1 MVLRAI
7 MLWAMLALGALA
19 GPAIAAAAVAASAA
33 PPATSATSATAV
45 VPAAPVTAA
54 PAVEACIPL
63 RIGYIDQHRPP
74 YWMGEGEQVPEPPG
88 AGVDLM
94 RDAAQAAG
102 FGCAPTLVR
111 LPPARLRV
119 ALANGDIDMAPLGE
133 MPAYPAGIA
142 LPRDK
147 KGNIDLDRAM
157 HNTLVVLVR
166 AKDKLPATIDPM
178 QYFKTKTL
186 GVALGQSYTP
196 RLREA
201 GLNVDDGGRD
211 LERNIE
217 KLRLGRVDGVVAAAV
232 APKHLKVMLDRYQG
246 AIVQLPQPLINTR
259 VWLAFNETYY
269 RAHRPQVEA
278 LWTWLYVNRSR
289 LGYTL
294 EKYRK
299 D

>member
-1 MVLRAI
+1 MVYRAI
-7 MLWAMLALGALA
+7 MLWALLALGAVA
-19 GPAIAAAAVAASAA
+19 GPVPAAAAVAANPVAA
-33 PPATSATSATAV
+33 YPVTPAVT
-45 VPAAPVTAA
+45 PAVTAA
-54 PAVEACIPL
+54 ASAVCIPL

-88 AGVDLM
+88 AAVDLM
-94 RDAAQAAG
+94 RDAARAAG

-119 ALANGDIDMAPLGE
+119 ALANGDIDMSPLGE
-133 MPAYPAGIA
+133 MPTYPAGIA

-147 KGNIDLDRAM
+147 QGNIDLDRAM

-166 AKDKLPATIDPM
+166 AKDKLSANTDPM
-178 QYFKTKTL
+178 QFFKSKTL
-186 GVALGQSYTP
+186 GVALGQSYTA

-201 GLNVDDGGRD
+201 GLHIDDGGRD
-211 LERNIE
+211 LDRNIE

-232 APKHLKVMLDRYQG
+232 APSHLQRMLDRYQG

-259 VWLAFNETYY
+259 VWLAFNESYY
-269 RAHRPQVEA
+269 RAHRVQVEA
-278 LWTWLYVNRSR
+278 LWTWLDVNRGR

-299 D
+299 KP

>member
-1 MVLRAI
+1 MVWRPI
-7 MLWAMLALGALA
+7 MLWTMLALGAMS
-19 GPAIAAAAVAASAA
+19 GPVFAAAAAAVVVAVAPASAA
-33 PPATSATSATAV
+33 D
-45 VPAAPVTAA
+45 
-54 PAVEACIPL
+54 ACIPL

-88 AGVDLM
+88 AAVDLM

-133 MPAYPAGIA
+133 MPTYPAGIA

-166 AKDKLPATIDPM
+166 ARDKLPATTDPM
-178 QYFKTKTL
+178 QYFQGKVL
-186 GVALGQSYTP
+186 GVALGQSYTA

-201 GLNVDDGGRD
+201 GLNIDDGGRD

-232 APKHLKVMLDRYQG
+232 VPKHLKLMLDRYKG
-246 AIVQLPQPLINTR
+246 AIVQLQQPLISTR
-259 VWLAFNETYY
+259 VWLAFNESYY

-278 LWTWLYVNRSR
+278 LWTWLDVNRSR

-299 D
+299 QD